1 MAWIHNYLEGC
12 RSMTYSEALFERYC
26 QRVEIMYRQ
35 GYLVEEIARVM
46 ESDVDLVRKVV
57 EQRVPVTNSEKSIVT
72 L

>member
-1 MAWIHNYLEGC
+1 
-12 RSMTYSEALFERYC
+12 MTYTEAMFQRYC
-26 QRVEIMYRQ
+26 HQVETMYRQ

-57 EQRVPVTNSEKSIVT
+57 EETVVVTNLEKSIVT